1 MLRRVRF
8 GALATSGLLGRRAEL
23 AAIDEALERR
33 SGVLAFSGEGGIGK
47 TRLLDEVAA
56 RAAWQTS
63 SLRWLA
69 GGGLTLEQAARLWH
83 IDAAVCATVLMR
95 LVAEHFLT
103 RTRHG
108 AFVRL
113 DQA

>member
-1 MLRRVRF
+1 MTKPAAVSLHPSRRFQLMEGADMHAAMPGDLNDGLVYRIRGEFLEMPGLR
-8 GALATSGLLGRRAEL
+8 
-23 AAIDEALERR
+23 
-33 SGVLAFSGEGGIGK
+33 
-47 TRLLDEVAA
+47 
-56 RAAWQTS
+56 
-63 SLRWLA
+63 
-69 GGGLTLEQAARLWH
+69 LTLEQAARLWH